1 MRETL
6 IEHQLIHAI
15 HTHGGLCWKLTSP
28 GTVGVPDRIA
38 ILPSPPD
45 AEIIFIEVKAPGQKP
60 RPIQT
65 YRINQ
70 LKKLGAH
77 VYIIDSPQAIK
88 QMLIDYQK
96 GKLK

>member
-15 HTHGGLCWKLTSP
+15 QAHGGLCWKWIAP
-28 GTVGVPDRIA
+28 GTTGVPDRIA
-38 ILPSPPD
+38 ILPSHQD

-88 QMLIDYQK
+88 QMLSDYRT
-96 GKLK
+96 GILK

>member
-6 IEHQLIHAI
+6 IEHQLTHAI
-15 HTHGGLCWKLTSP
+15 HANGGICWKWIAP
-28 GTVGVPDRIA
+28 GTAGVPDRIA
-38 ILPSPPD
+38 ILPTNK
-45 AEIIFIEVKAPGQKP
+45 IIFIEVKAPGQKP

-77 VYIIDSPQAIK
+77 VYIIDNPQAIK
-88 QMLIDYQK
+88 QMLTDYQK

>member
-6 IEHQLIHAI
+6 IEHKLIHAI
-15 HTHGGLCWKLTSP
+15 QAHGGICWKWIAP
-28 GTVGVPDRIA
+28 GTTGVPDRIA
-38 ILPSPPD
+38 ILPTPPD

-65 YRINQ
+65 HRINQ
-70 LKKLGAH
+70 LKKLAAH
-77 VYIIDSPQAIK
+77 VYIIDSPQSIEK
-88 QMLIDYQK
+88 MLSDYQK

>member
-15 HTHGGLCWKLTSP
+15 HAHGGLCWKWIAP
-28 GTVGVPDRIA
+28 GTAGVPDRIA
-38 ILPSPPD
+38 ILPRNK
-45 AEIIFIEVKAPGQKP
+45 IIFIEVKAPGQKP

-88 QMLIDYQK
+88 QMLNDYQK

>member
-6 IEHQLIHAI
+6 IEHQLTRAIHA
-15 HTHGGLCWKLTSP
+15 HGGLCWKWIAP
-28 GTVGVPDRIA
+28 GTAGVPDRIA
-38 ILPSPPD
+38 ILPHNK
-45 AEIIFIEVKAPGQKP
+45 IIFIEVKAPGQKP

-65 YRINQ
+65 HRINQ

-88 QMLIDYQK
+88 QMINDYQK

>member
-6 IEHQLIHAI
+6 IEHQLTRAIHA
-15 HTHGGLCWKLTSP
+15 HGGICWKWIAP
-28 GTVGVPDRIA
+28 GTAGVPDRIA

-65 YRINQ
+65 HRINQ

-77 VYIIDSPQAIK
+77 VYIIDSPQSIEK
-88 QMLIDYQK
+88 MLSDYRT
-96 GKLK
+96 GILK

>member
-6 IEHQLIHAI
+6 IEHQLTLAIHA
-15 HTHGGLCWKLTSP
+15 HGGLCWKWLAP
-28 GTVGVPDRIA
+28 GTAGVPDRIA
-38 ILPSPPD
+38 ILPSHQD

-65 YRINQ
+65 YRINK

-88 QMLIDYQK
+88 QMFSDYQK
-96 GKLK
+96 GTLK